1 MTLEEITLALKSA
14 ELPSADALRAGLGE
28 SGQLAPAIYALVD
41 KLCEGTYLLPE
52 ERRLLHYGLAI
63 LAAAKQAS
71 LFPYLLKL
79 TRQPEET
86 LEQLF
91 PHHITDSL
99 ARLLLSAWDGNG
111 DAIFAAIEDDELVS
125 EVRSAW
131 FDVLARLTF
140 DGLIPRERTLAF
152 LASLERDGA
161 IEDGDMVWWGWEEA
175 VIRLGATELEPTLK
189 RVWTKVIFDQHEPE
203 EHAESL
209 ARLHRAASDPANP
222 TIFDEDEVCAI
233 GDPAEAL
240 SWIGRRKQA
249 IEAWETENR
258 QPDDDP
264 AQSIRLTDEEM
275 DWLSGFLASRQAPES
290 AMPFETLDG
299 FFTALA
305 IGPELVMPSVYLR
318 EIWGTED
325 GSGPIWD
332 SHEQL
337 EYFMELLT
345 KHWNAIAARRNADA
359 PHRPQID
366 FFGDAAL
373 GQSWAQGFV
382 NGMHLCGQAWDQP
395 VEAEGVGELALHILA
410 LALDSSSVLPDDTRA
425 ALVDDLPSIIQEI
438 AAYWRNP
445 PAAPARTPPFR
456 QRKTGRNEPC
466 PCGSGKKYKKCCGM
480 SGPPTF
486 H

>member
-1 MTLEEITLALKSA
+1 
-14 ELPSADALRAGLGE
+14 
-28 SGQLAPAIYALVD
+28 
-41 KLCEGTYLLPE
+41 
-52 ERRLLHYGLAI
+52 
-63 LAAAKQAS
+63 
-71 LFPYLLKL
+71 
-79 TRQPEET
+79 
-86 LEQLF
+86 
-91 PHHITDSL
+91 
-99 ARLLLSAWDGNG
+99 
-111 DAIFAAIEDDELVS
+111 
-125 EVRSAW
+125 
-131 FDVLARLTF
+131 
-140 DGLIPRERTLAF
+140 
-152 LASLERDGA
+152 
-161 IEDGDMVWWGWEEA
+161 
-175 VIRLGATELEPTLK
+175 
-189 RVWTKVIFDQHEPE
+189 
-203 EHAESL
+203 
-209 ARLHRAASDPANP
+209 
-222 TIFDEDEVCAI
+222 
-233 GDPAEAL
+233 
-240 SWIGRRKQA
+240 
-249 IEAWETENR
+249 
-258 QPDDDP
+258 
-264 AQSIRLTDEEM
+264 
-275 DWLSGFLASRQAPES
+275 
-290 AMPFETLDG
+290 MPFETLDG

-382 NGMHLCGQAWDQP
+382 NGMHLCGQAWDQL

-438 AAYWRNP
+438 AAYWRNAS
-445 PAAPARTPPFR
+445 AAPARTPPFR

-480 SGPPTF
+480 SGTPTF